1 MGIHGIP
8 HFHAQTDPHTLDSSS
23 MASCLLGPPARLR
36 HELPLK
42 VKHGVPV
49 RSPRLPLNY
58 GAALYDPAELPDTS
72 PSSARMK
79 SEVKKTGTLHDV
91 KLRSWLE
98 RRRKAVEGTRLG
110 FKGNG
115 DVAVYGQICHC
126 SAQSNAMNALHLP
139 FKWVPIQAREMASD
153 EVYFRGVHVN
163 SLSPVL
169 KPGLDADWKPM
180 EVKSRLCQPGIGGI
194 HCCIVGAKMVFCR
207 GLLQCFEA
215 KPAGII
221 QLPANMRPSGT
232 LRFAVLCSEALDQGS
247 RDGRL
252 SLGRMKVTREGWLCI
267 ESVSAGIIDLSGIRF
282 AVGGGLPLS
291 ESVQVFS
298 CSLGSQNLVML
309 QGRVS
314 EQFFETSSGDPLVQ
328 LPPDFR
334 PPEKCPFVVPGG
346 RTGGFHLLHIAP
358 SSSGGQ
364 LEWSDSVWNRDDIE
378 LTGVTYETDATLDCL
393 PGSLINS
400 WSSARRQI
408 VLGDFQKFITSK
420 FGSLES
426 AWQAYNVYGD
436 GQVDFTDFIEGCKL
450 AKFSGNLIRLWSM
463 LDIQN
468 QGVITFQEFI
478 GK

>member
-1 MGIHGIP
+1 
-8 HFHAQTDPHTLDSSS
+8 
-23 MASCLLGPPARLR
+23 MASLLGPPARLA
-36 HELPLK
+36 HELPLQLK
-42 VKHGVPV
+42 DGVPV

-58 GAALYDPAELPDTS
+58 GAALYDPAELPDTTS

-110 FKGNG
+110 FKGG
-115 DVAVYGQICHC
+115 DVALCGQSCHR
-126 SAQSNAMNALHLP
+126 SVQSNAMNALHLP
-139 FKWVPIQAREMASD
+139 FKWVPIQARELASD

-169 KPGLDADWKPM
+169 KPGLADVEWKPM
-180 EVKSRLCQPGIGGI
+180 EVTSRLCQGIGGI
-194 HCCIVGAKMVFCR
+194 HCCIVGGKMVFCR

-215 KPAGII
+215 KAAKII
-221 QLPANMRPSGT
+221 QLPPKMRPSGPLT
-232 LRFAVLCSEALDQGS
+232 FAVLCSEVDRSGDA
-247 RDGRL
+247 RRL

-267 ESVSAGIIDLSGIRF
+267 ESLENAGIVDLSGIRF

-314 EQFFETSSGDPLVQ
+314 EQFFENSSGVPLVH

-346 RTGGFHLLHIAP
+346 RSGGFHLLHVAP

-393 PGSLINS
+393 PSSLINS
-400 WSSARRQI
+400 WSAARRQI

-426 AWQAYNVYGD
+426 GWQAYNVYGD

-450 AKFSGNLIRLWSM
+450 AKFSGNLLRLWSM
-463 LDIQN
+463 LDVQN

-478 GK
+478 GQ

>member
-1 MGIHGIP
+1 
-8 HFHAQTDPHTLDSSS
+8 
-23 MASCLLGPPARLR
+23 MASLGPARLP

-42 VKHGVPV
+42 VKDGVPL

-58 GAALYDPAELPDTS
+58 GAALYDPAELPDTTS

-98 RRRKAVEGTRLG
+98 RRRKAVEGTRLKS
-110 FKGNG
+110 KGNG
-115 DVAVYGQICHC
+115 DVAVCGQTYHR

-139 FKWVPIQAREMASD
+139 FKWVPIQARELASD

-169 KPGLDADWKPM
+169 KPGAGLVDWKPM
-180 EVKSRLCQPGIGGI
+180 EVKSRLCQGIGGI
-194 HCCIVGAKMVFCR
+194 HCCIVGGKMVFCC

-232 LRFAVLCSEALDQGS
+232 LRFAVLCSDNGS
-247 RDGRL
+247 RDASRL

-267 ESVSAGIIDLSGIRF
+267 ESLSAGIVDLSGIRF

-309 QGRVS
+309 QGRAS
-314 EQFFETSSGDPLVQ
+314 EQFFENSSGDPLVQ

-393 PGSLINS
+393 PSSLINS
-400 WSSARRQI
+400 WSAARRQI

-426 AWQAYNVYGD
+426 GWQAYNVYGD
-436 GQVDFTDFIEGCKL
+436 GQVDFIDFIEGCKL

-463 LDIQN
+463 LDVEN
-468 QGVITFQEFI
+468 QGVITFQEFT